1 MNDNNTLRR
10 RTFELLNPEHRGGRL
25 GRSVNILLISL
36 ILANV
41 VVICLETMAELKQAY
56 AVEFF
61 CFEIFSVLVFT
72 IEYILRLWSSVE
84 NQPSTDLSSAL
95 QSGQKN
101 QLTGAR
107 RQYVVSFESLIDLVA
122 IVPFYIS
129 LLFGIE
135 LKALLALRLFRLL
148 KLVRYFSALNIL
160 LDVLRAE
167 ARSFMAAIL
176 VLLILIFVS
185 ASGIYFFECE
195 VQPEEFGSIP
205 QALWWSTVTLTTLGY
220 GDVVPMT
227 VFGKTF
233 AGMMTIFSIGIVALP
248 AGMLASRFS
257 EELVKRKQRYLQTVK
272 ALASDGLLDHEDHEE
287 LEQLRSDL
295 CLSDHD
301 AQIIRASSSQNP
313 CPYCAGLG
321 TRSTA
326 VSEN

>member
-1 MNDNNTLRR
+1 MTDNYPLRR

-25 GRSVNILLISL
+25 SRSVNTFLIAL

-41 VVICLETMAELKQAY
+41 VAICLETMAELKQAY
-56 AVEFF
+56 ALQFL
-61 CFEIFSVLVFT
+61 CFELFSVSIFT
-72 IEYILRLWSSVE
+72 IEYIVRFWSSAE
-84 NQPSTDLSSAL
+84 KYSLADPSSAELSSTP
-95 QSGQKN
+95 QST
-101 QLTGAR
+101 LTRSR
-107 RQYVVSFESLIDLVA
+107 RKYLLSFESLIDLIA

-129 LLFGIE
+129 LLFGVE

-176 VLLILIFVS
+176 VLLILIFIS

-227 VFGKTF
+227 VLGKVF

-257 EELVKRKQRYLQTVK
+257 EELLKRKQRYAQTVK
-272 ALASDGLLDHEDHEE
+272 ALARDGELDADDHQR
-287 LEQLRSDL
+287 LQQMRSDL
-295 CLSDHD
+295 CLSEHD
-301 AQIIRASSSQNP
+301 AQVIQASSSNNS

-321 TRSTA
+321 TISTPI
-326 VSEN
+326 

>member
-1 MNDNNTLRR
+1 MTDNHSLRR

-25 GRSVNILLISL
+25 SRSVNFLLIGL

-41 VVICLETMAELKQAY
+41 VAICLETMAELKQDY
-56 AVEFF
+56 AVAFLYLEV
-61 CFEIFSVLVFT
+61 FSVSIFT
-72 IEYILRLWSSVE
+72 IEYILRLWSSSENKLSGAQNLATSSRQKYFVSVE
-84 NQPSTDLSSAL
+84 SA
-95 QSGQKN
+95 
-101 QLTGAR
+101 
-107 RQYVVSFESLIDLVA
+107 IDLIA

-129 LLFGIE
+129 LLFGVE

-227 VFGKTF
+227 VLGKIF
-233 AGMMTIFSIGIVALP
+233 AGLMTIFSIGIVALP

-257 EELVKRKQRYLQTVK
+257 EELVKRKQRYTQAVK
-272 ALASDGLLDHEDHEE
+272 ALLSDGLLDFEAHES

-301 AQIIRASSSQNP
+301 AQIIQASSSKNP
-313 CPYCAGLG
+313 CPHCAGSG
-321 TRSTA
+321 TILTPI
-326 VSEN
+326 SET

>member
-1 MNDNNTLRR
+1 MTDNRSLRR
-10 RTFELLNPEHRGGRL
+10 RTFELLNPEHRGGGL
-25 GRSVNILLISL
+25 SRSVNFLLIGL

-41 VVICLETMAELKQAY
+41 MAICLETMAELKHEY
-56 AVEFF
+56 AVEFL
-61 CFEIFSVLVFT
+61 CFEVFSVSIFT
-72 IEYILRLWSSVE
+72 IEYILRLWSSSE
-84 NQPSTDLSSAL
+84 DKPSSKKSPPA
-95 QSGQKN
+95 SP
-101 QLTGAR
+101 R
-107 RQYVVSFESLIDLVA
+107 RRYLISFESVIDLIA
-122 IVPFYIS
+122 IIPFYIS
-129 LLFGIE
+129 LLFGVE

-160 LDVLRAE
+160 FDVLRAE

-227 VFGKTF
+227 VFGKIF
-233 AGMMTIFSIGIVALP
+233 AGLMTIFSIGIVALP

-257 EELVKRKQRYLQTVK
+257 EELVKRKQRYSQAVK
-272 ALASDGLLDHEDHEE
+272 ALLSDGLLDIEDHES

-301 AQIIRASSSQNP
+301 VLIIQASSSKNP
-313 CPYCAGLG
+313 CPHCAGSG
-321 TRSTA
+321 TILTPI
-326 VSEN
+326 SEN